1 MDVTAE
7 QLAQFRSPFDQ
18 LVGVTLEEASP
29 DRAVTRLTVGE
40 QLHQPGGVVHGGVYA
55 TMVEGTAGVGASV
68 WLAGRGVA
76 VGVSNHT
83 DFLRS
88 VRSGELRAVA
98 VPLQRG
104 RRLQLWQVSVTD
116 DAERLVAHGSVKLA
130 NLPTEDE
137 G

>member
-1 MDVTAE
+1 MEITEE
-7 QLAQFRSPFDQ
+7 QLAQFHSPFDE

-29 DRAVTRLTVGE
+29 DRAVTRLAVGSH
-40 QLHQPGGVVHGGVYA
+40 LHQPSGVVHGGVYA

-68 WLAGRGVA
+68 WLGDRGFA

-83 DFLRS
+83 DFLRP
-88 VRSGELRAVA
+88 VRSGALRAVA

-116 DAERLVAHGSVKLA
+116 EQDRLVAHGSVKLA
-130 NLPTEDE
+130 NLPPEE

>member
-1 MDVTAE
+1 MELTPE
-7 QLAQFRSPFDQ
+7 QLAQFRSPFDE
-18 LVGVTLEEASP
+18 LIGVTLEEASP
-29 DRAVTRLTVGE
+29 DRAVTRLTVGDH
-40 QLHQPGGVVHGGVYA
+40 LHQPGGVVHGGVYA

-68 WLAGRGVA
+68 WLADRGFP

-88 VRSGELRAVA
+88 VRSGTLRAVA

-116 DAERLVAHGSVKLA
+116 DEQRLVAHGTVKLA
-130 NLPTEDE
+130 NLPHED

>member
-1 MDVTAE
+1 MELTPE
-7 QLAQFRSPFDQ
+7 QLAQFRSPFDE
-18 LVGVTLEEASP
+18 LIGVTLEEASP
-29 DRAVTRLTVGE
+29 DRAVTRLTVGDH
-40 QLHQPGGVVHGGVYA
+40 LHQPGGVVHGGVYA

-68 WLAGRGVA
+68 WLADRGFP

-88 VRSGELRAVA
+88 VRSGTLRAVA

-116 DAERLVAHGSVKLA
+116 DEQRLVAHGTVKLA
-130 NLPTEDE
+130 NLPRED